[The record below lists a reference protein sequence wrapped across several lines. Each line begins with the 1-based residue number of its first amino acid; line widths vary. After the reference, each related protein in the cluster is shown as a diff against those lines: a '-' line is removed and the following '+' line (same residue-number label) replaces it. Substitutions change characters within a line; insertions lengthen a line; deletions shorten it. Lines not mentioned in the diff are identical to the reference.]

1 MVPTRVRT
9 LVAIALGFGL
19 LGYVLSRLVYA
30 DLPTL
35 PAYSPVTLLLVA
47 LLNGYLA
54 LAVRDRSARDRV
66 LHARPLRVEPLVVAR
81 YAALAK
87 ASSVLGAMFL
97 GGYLGLLGYLL
108 GDLDKPQLRSDAR
121 VSGFGAAAA
130 LLLVLAALRLER
142 ACRVPPDAG
151 AADDL
156 DADVTSD

>member
-54 LAVRDRSARDRV
+54 LAVRDRSARDAVPLSRAWAGARV
-66 LHARPLRVEPLVVAR
+66 LLGRVGDQAQACLVAVA
-81 YAALAK
+81 LE
-87 ASSVLGAMFL
+87 LGS
-97 GGYLGLLGYLL
+97 YLGLLGYLL